1 MNFADLITKCEAET
15 KEVFYQKSDFSASMA
30 EELLKEA
37 PYKLYGVGEGT
48 YPLFRGAIDPDPVVD
63 LCVGGIRRGRLLRTA
78 PAKPPAYIYGIDSC
92 DRLTVVKRRSD
103 SLGDRVKYYE
113 IITTPEPGIQKSI
126 SFESSEEF
134 GTHTIQ
140 TAVIKF
146 DSEGF
151 MTHKSSCPYDDYNK
165 CFYKFYLT
173 TCHYNSERSELL
185 HTDLDFYRD
194 IELMTIQ
201 QTLFHIVN
209 GYAVSYQVFISQT
222 TRYTNDIEP
231 LKNPCVNILRRP
243 RKIAPVI
250 GSGVKR
256 K

>member
-1 MNFADLITKCEAET
+1 MNFFDLITKCEAET

-37 PYKLYGVGEGT
+37 SYKLYGVGEGI

-126 SFESSEEF
+126 SFESSEQF
-134 GTHTIQ
+134 GTVIMYP
-140 TAVIKF
+140 AVIKF

-151 MTHKSSCPYDDYNK
+151 MTHKSYYLYNAYRKRFDELYFAMCQYD
-165 CFYKFYLT
+165 
-173 TCHYNSERSELL
+173 SARSKLL
-185 HTDLDFYRD
+185 HTEVYFSYHTGRAS
-194 IELMTIQ
+194 IQ
-201 QTLFHIVN
+201 QVLFHIVN
-209 GYAVSYQVFISQT
+209 GYAESYQVFISQA

>member
-92 DRLTVVKRRSD
+92 DRLTIVKHRSD

-126 SFESSEEF
+126 SFESSEQF
-134 GTHTIQ
+134 GTRITQPAI
-140 TAVIKF
+140 IKY

-151 MTHKSSCPYDDYNK
+151 MTYKSSWPYDDFNK
-165 CFYKFYLT
+165 CFRDFYLT

-185 HTDLDFYRD
+185 HTYLSLNHI
-194 IELMTIQ
+194 IELMTIE

-209 GYAVSYQVFISQT
+209 GYAVSCQVFISRA

>member
-15 KEVFYQKSDFSASMA
+15 KDVFYQKSDFSASMA

-37 PYKLYGVGEGT
+37 SYKLYGVGEGT

-63 LCVGGIRRGRLLRTA
+63 LYIGGIQRGRLLRTA

-92 DRLTVVKRRSD
+92 DRLTIVKHRSD

-134 GTHTIQ
+134 GTHATQ

-151 MTHKSSCPYDDYNK
+151 MTYKSSCPYNDYSK
-165 CFYKFYLT
+165 RF
-173 TCHYNSERSELL
+173 
-185 HTDLDFYRD
+185 TDLDFAICQYDSDRSKLLYTKVSLFYLAEHID
-194 IELMTIQ
+194 IQ
-201 QTLFHIVN
+201 QVLFHIIN
-209 GYAVSYQVFISQT
+209 GYAVSYQVFISQS